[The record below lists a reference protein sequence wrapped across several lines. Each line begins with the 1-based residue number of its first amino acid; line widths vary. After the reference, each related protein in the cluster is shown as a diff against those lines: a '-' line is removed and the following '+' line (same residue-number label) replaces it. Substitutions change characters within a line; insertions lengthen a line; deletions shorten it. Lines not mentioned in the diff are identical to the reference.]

1 MVGSKKF
8 TESIILGEIIT
19 QLVQTKGLLA
29 SHKKQL
35 GGTRILWNALLAGE
49 IDMYPD
55 YTGTVM
61 REILSEL
68 EITDED
74 RLRQIL
80 FEMGVGI
87 SQPIGFNNT
96 YALGIKEET
105 WKKSG
110 VNQISDLRKFLDFTV
125 ASFTSLK
132 STSGWAFSTAFVKVL
147 LLYESS
153 IVEKVV

>member
-1 MVGSKKF
+1 MGAKKF

-61 REILSEL
+61 REILSV
-68 EITDED
+68 I
-74 RLRQIL
+74 RFFR
-80 FEMGVGI
+80 G
-87 SQPIGFNNT
+87 
-96 YALGIKEET
+96 T
-105 WKKSG
+105 W
-110 VNQISDLRKFLDFTV
+110 
-125 ASFTSLK
+125 
-132 STSGWAFSTAFVKVL
+132 
-147 LLYESS
+147 
-153 IVEKVV
+153 